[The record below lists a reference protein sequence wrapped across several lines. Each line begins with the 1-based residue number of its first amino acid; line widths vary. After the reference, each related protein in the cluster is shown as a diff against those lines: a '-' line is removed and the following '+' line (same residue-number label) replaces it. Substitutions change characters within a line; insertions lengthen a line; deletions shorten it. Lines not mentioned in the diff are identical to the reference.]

1 MKDITLSASLHLPN
15 EALLF
20 DLDALY
26 TCLQTIP
33 DHRDRR
39 GVRYPLA
46 SLLMIGV
53 LAKLA
58 GQDSSRG
65 MAHWAKLRTHELSQ
79 LFHLK
84 RARMPHYSTWSRVL
98 GHGVEPNEVEQVV
111 GRFFAQASRTAQH
124 KRGSI
129 HLAIDG
135 KTLRGTIPLGETE
148 GVHRL
153 AVYLPQQGVVLAQMN
168 GEHKGR
174 EITFAPTRLA
184 PDRFARSGGKFRCHV

>member
-1 MKDITLSASLHLPN
+1 MKDTTISASLRLPK

-26 TCLQTIP
+26 ACLQTIP
-33 DHRDRR
+33 DHRHRR

-65 MAHWAKLRTHELSQ
+65 MAHWAKLRARELSR

-84 RARMPHYSTWSRVL
+84 RERMPHYSTWSRAL
-98 GHGVEPNEVEQVV
+98 GQGVEPNEVEQIV
-111 GRFFAQASRTAQH
+111 GAVFAGTRKATRSR
-124 KRGSI
+124 RG
-129 HLAIDG
+129 
-135 KTLRGTIPLGETE
+135 
-148 GVHRL
+148 
-153 AVYLPQQGVVLAQMN
+153 
-168 GEHKGR
+168 
-174 EITFAPTRLA
+174 
-184 PDRFARSGGKFRCHV
+184 

>member
-1 MKDITLSASLHLPN
+1 MKDTTLSLSLHLPN

-26 TCLQTIP
+26 ACLQTIP
-33 DHRDRR
+33 DHRARR

-65 MAHWAKLRTHELSQ
+65 MAHWAKLRTSELSQ

-84 RARMPHYSTWSRVL
+84 RERMPHYSTWSRVL
-98 GHGVEPNEVEQVV
+98 GYAVEPSEVEHLIGQ
-111 GRFFAQASRTAQH
+111 FFVTAQSDAEPQ
-124 KRGSI
+124 RG
-129 HLAIDG
+129 
-135 KTLRGTIPLGETE
+135 K
-148 GVHRL
+148 
-153 AVYLPQQGVVLAQMN
+153 
-168 GEHKGR
+168 
-174 EITFAPTRLA
+174 
-184 PDRFARSGGKFRCHV
+184 

>member
-1 MKDITLSASLHLPN
+1 MKDTTLTASLPLPD

-26 TCLQTIP
+26 ACLQTIP

-65 MAHWAKLRTHELSQ
+65 MAHWAKLRTKELSE
-79 LFHLK
+79 LFHLN
-84 RARMPHYSTWSRVL
+84 RECMPHYSTWSRVL
-98 GHGVEPNEVEQVV
+98 GHGVEPNDVEHVLGQ
-111 GRFFAQASRTAQH
+111 FFVIAAREAEPQ
-124 KRGSI
+124 RGSI
-129 HLAIDG
+129 QLALDG
-135 KTLRGTIPLGETE
+135 KTLRGTIPLGETR
-148 GVHRL
+148 GVHLL
-153 AVYLPQQGVVLAQMN
+153 AA
-168 GEHKGR
+168 
-174 EITFAPTRLA
+174 
-184 PDRFARSGGKFRCHV
+184 